1 MVVKGKQD
9 SFGLKMAVQTDFSDS
24 YSHPYFKRIEKGESI
39 EEIEHAL
46 LLQVNNSPK
55 VYPLHFAIEKERA
68 DLVSAFLAVLTAQEI
83 QGMQDEEGTGI
94 LEYAELMENEEI
106 LELIRAKVL

>member
-24 YSHPYFKRIEKGESI
+24 YSHPYFKRIEKGEAI
-39 EEIEHAL
+39 EGIEHAL